1 MKSFRALS
9 FILDALCYTFNIFT
23 KYIDGITLG
32 YIDNVTHY
40 KRRLKNEYFKHSK
53 QLLKKLR

>member
-9 FILDALCYTFNIFT
+9 FILDALCYTFNIFI

-32 YIDNVTHY
+32 YIDNVNSY
-40 KRRLKNEYFKHSK
+40 KLEIKNECNKYFKI
-53 QLLKKLR
+53 RR